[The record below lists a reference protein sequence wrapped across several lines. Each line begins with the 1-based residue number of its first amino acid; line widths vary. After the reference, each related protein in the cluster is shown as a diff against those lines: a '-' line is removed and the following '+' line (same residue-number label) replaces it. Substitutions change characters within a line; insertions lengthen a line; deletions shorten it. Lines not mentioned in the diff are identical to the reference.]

1 MDRLIHML
9 CIPQPTDFIGKKA
22 LQDIK
27 ARGLQRKLA
36 YLTVDTDDIDP
47 EGNETIWQNGKVSS
61 NFTFIL
67 SEETVITVLQYR
79 SSAYDV

>member
-1 MDRLIHML
+1 ML

-47 EGNETIWQNGKVSS
+47 EGNETIWHNGKVSS